1 MKTLEVVR
9 AYKSLAFV
17 ERAFRNLKTVQLE
30 IRPVYHKT
38 DERIRSHVFLC
49 MLAYYLQWHMEQ
61 RLAPLFANDGKGEDR
76 RWTFRGVIDC
86 LAQITRNS
94 VEGNGVAFDQNS
106 TPTPEQEQILDLLQ
120 VTM

>member
-86 LAQITRNS
+86 LAQITPHIPHLFYRHIAIFS
-94 VEGNGVAFDQNS
+94 RKKAARLTQFCHGNLS
-106 TPTPEQEQILDLLQ
+106 C
-120 VTM
+120 